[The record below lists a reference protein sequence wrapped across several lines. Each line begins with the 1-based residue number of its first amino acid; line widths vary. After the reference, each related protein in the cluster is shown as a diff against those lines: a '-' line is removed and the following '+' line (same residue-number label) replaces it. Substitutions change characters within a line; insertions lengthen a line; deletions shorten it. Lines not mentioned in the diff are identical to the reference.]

1 MSQEKFIFSKQYI
14 VEVMQS
20 NQDWLKNNANAQLL
34 SDKNLKIVQAIQLY
48 ATLIEANNFF
58 DYGQDAKSIDVH
70 YLVSL
75 MDLTRMW
82 GLFQFEPG
90 EAFDFFD
97 LLKEHREDPIIKTIY
112 NDGVESTADEITPF
126 LKIYDD
132 KNLIIE
138 INERLD
144 ELFSGIWT

>member
-82 GLFQFEPG
+82 GLFS
-90 EAFDFFD
+90 
-97 LLKEHREDPIIKTIY
+97 I
-112 NDGVESTADEITPF
+112 
-126 LKIYDD
+126 
-132 KNLIIE
+132 
-138 INERLD
+138 
-144 ELFSGIWT
+144 